1 MPYESSVIL
10 AELYRSVCIGLPASL
25 LWSCGGGGKNTA
37 DKKPPTVT
45 ISYPQVNYSPFILD
59 FAHSRY
65 GQELLYSIS
74 KKCLYRLRK
83 RKQYE
88 EKPGTI
94 VQSCRAATVNQERTR
109 RIYWQLLTHSGKL
122 RQRDRMKHAVLL
134 GILWVV
140 EAVNRERDHR
150 IKYVV
155 TGKNYYYLH
164 LKKCLWRRFLW
175 NRYHRNWES

>member
-1 MPYESSVIL
+1 MKALPYL
-10 AELYRSVCIGLPASL
+10 RNPFALLCIGLLASFL
-25 LWSCGGGGKNTA
+25 SSCGGGVGDSGGNTA
-37 DKKPPTVT
+37 DKSPPTVT

-65 GQELLYSIS
+65 GQELLDDIG
-74 KKCLYRLRK
+74 KKSLYRLRK

-94 VQSCRAATVNQERTR
+94 VQSCTAATVNQERTR
-109 RIYWQLLTHSGKL
+109 RIYWPTAASSGRKTGWN
-122 RQRDRMKHAVLL
+122 VGLL

-155 TGKNYYYLH
+155 IGKNYYYLH